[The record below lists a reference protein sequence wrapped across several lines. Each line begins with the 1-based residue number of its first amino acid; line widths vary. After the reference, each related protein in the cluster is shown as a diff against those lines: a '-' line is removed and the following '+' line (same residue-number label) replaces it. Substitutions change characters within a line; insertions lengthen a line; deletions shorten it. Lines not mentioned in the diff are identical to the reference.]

1 MTFPVNKKM
10 LSELAMYLHK
20 HDKALQM
27 IGICDTVSSMCENY
41 DDEVRL
47 LFATL

>member
-10 LSELAMYLHK
+10 FVNLSTSFHEYT
-20 HDKALQM
+20 KAVQM
-27 IGICDTVSSMCENY
+27 IGLSYTLSSMCDHF

-47 LFATL
+47 LFAMM